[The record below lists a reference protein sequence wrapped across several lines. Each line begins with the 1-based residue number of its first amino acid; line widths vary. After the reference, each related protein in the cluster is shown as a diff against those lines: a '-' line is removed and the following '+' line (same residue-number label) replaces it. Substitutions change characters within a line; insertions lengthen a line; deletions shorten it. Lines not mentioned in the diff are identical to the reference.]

1 MKNHI
6 DFSSIPT
13 RHDQI
18 HLRLEEWARWVRVSP
33 KAWRTQPMWRNAKT
47 PRQWDIDPQTHITVN
62 TLQASEIE
70 RAVSILPE
78 AHRTAIR
85 WAYVFPW
92 IPDNVIRRTL
102 GVTRDL
108 LSKLINDARDML
120 CNRLHST

>member
-1 MKNHI
+1 
-6 DFSSIPT
+6 
-13 RHDQI
+13 
-18 HLRLEEWARWVRVSP
+18 
-33 KAWRTQPMWRNAKT
+33 MWRNAKT
-47 PRQWDIDPQTHITVN
+47 PRQWDVDPQMHVTVN

-70 RAVSILPE
+70 RAVSTLPE